1 MDKSQMI
8 RALECLDAKLDRPT
22 RLVLGGGGALIL
34 AHGLPLVTH
43 DLDAVP
49 LDMELSELDRLIKQ
63 VSVELQ
69 IPGDWMNPY
78 FSTFTHTLP
87 ADYKDRLAVAF
98 QGQNLKVL
106 ALGKDE
112 MLIMKCFAH
121 RLKDVGHAK
130 ALIKKGAR
138 VKFVESHIEKLL
150 EKRIP
155 LAQEALDFLD
165 ELVDE
170 S

>member
-1 MDKSQMI
+1 MI
-8 RALECLDAKLDRPT
+8 T
-22 RLVLGGGGALIL
+22 WFV
-34 AHGLPLVTH
+34 V
-43 DLDAVP
+43 
-49 LDMELSELDRLIKQ
+49 
-63 VSVELQ
+63 
-69 IPGDWMNPY
+69 
-78 FSTFTHTLP
+78 
-87 ADYKDRLAVAF
+87 
-98 QGQNLKVL
+98 GQNLKVL

-121 RLKDVGHAK
+121 RLKDEGHAK

-138 VKFVESHIEKLL
+138 VEFVESHIEKLL

-170 S
+170 SWRAL